1 MSQVDPYAELRAG
14 VRSVVTQFDSR
25 YWQDLDEARAF
36 PEKFVNALAAAGWLS
51 ALIPEEYGGSNL
63 SM

>member
-36 PEKFVNALAAAGWLS
+36 PE
-51 ALIPEEYGGSNL
+51 NL
-63 SM
+63 SMPWLRPVGCRP